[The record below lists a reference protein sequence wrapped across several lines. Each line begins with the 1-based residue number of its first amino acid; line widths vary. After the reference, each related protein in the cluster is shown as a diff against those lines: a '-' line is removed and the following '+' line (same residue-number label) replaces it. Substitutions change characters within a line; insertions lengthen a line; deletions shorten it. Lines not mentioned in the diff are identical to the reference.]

1 MGRGEWGQRGAG
13 GRQPEEILTWL
24 QEQGWFGRSGLK
36 TAGMCGYVMPGVWQ
50 GNLVLPG
57 DGKSLEVLKA

>member
-1 MGRGEWGQRGAG
+1 MSGGKGVLGEGSQRKYSPGFRSRAG
-13 GRQPEEILTWL
+13 L
-24 QEQGWFGRSGLK
+24 GRSGLK
-36 TAGMCGYVMPGVWQ
+36 TAGMCGYVIPGVWQ